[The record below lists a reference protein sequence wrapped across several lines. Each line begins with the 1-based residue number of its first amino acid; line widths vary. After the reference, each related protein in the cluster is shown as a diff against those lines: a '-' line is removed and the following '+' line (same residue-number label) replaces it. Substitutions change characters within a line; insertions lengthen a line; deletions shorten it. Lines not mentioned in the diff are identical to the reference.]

1 MNRNPAI
8 LPRAASA
15 LFRQALGAMRVV
27 VVMGPRQAGKSTFV
41 RHDPATADRPYLTLD
56 DPDTRLRAR
65 ADPRAFVSNAPVTID
80 EVQRVPELV
89 LAVKAAV
96 DAQPTRRTGQ
106 YVLTGSAKLLD
117 VPGIADSLAG
127 RAFYLQLW
135 PMTRRELLGLGETGI
150 WGAFFVHPPTDWPDL
165 VRAQTTPETPWQD
178 AVSRGGFPEPALQ
191 IEGDAERA
199 LWFRG
204 YIGTFLERDL
214 RDLRAVGRIVD
225 VERLMRAAALR
236 LGNLLNVTEL
246 SRDTQIPATTVRD
259 YVTLLATSY
268 QVVRLEAYAVNRTKR
283 LIKTPKLYWND
294 AAVGLRLG
302 GGPPGGAHFENYVL
316 TDLLAWRDS
325 QLEQPE
331 VMYWRTTTGLEVD
344 FVIERGGALLGIEAK
359 ATSRPRP
366 QDARGLRAFLEEYP
380 DKAVGGLL
388 LHTGQD
394 VFWMHDRVLAVP
406 WWRVM

>member
-1 MNRNPAI
+1 MYDHPTI

-15 LFRQALGAMRVV
+15 LFRRALGTVRVV

-41 RHDPATADRPYLTLD
+41 RHDPATADRPYVTLD
-56 DPDTRLRAR
+56 DPDTLLRAQ
-65 ADPRAFVSNAPVTID
+65 ADPRAFVANAPVTID

-96 DAQPTRRTGQ
+96 DAQPTRRTGE
-106 YVLTGSAKLLD
+106 YVLTGSAKLLA

-150 WGAFFVHPPTDWPDL
+150 WGEFFAHRPTEWPDL
-165 VRAQTTPETPWQD
+165 VRAQTTPETPWED

-191 IEGDAERA
+191 IESDADRA

-204 YIGTFLERDL
+204 YIATFLERDL

-236 LGNLLNVTEL
+236 LGNLLNVSEL

-302 GGPPGGAHFENYVL
+302 GGSPGGAHFENYVL
-316 TDLLAWRDS
+316 TDLLAWRDT
-325 QLEQPE
+325 QIEQTE
-331 VMYWRTTTGLEVD
+331 VTYWRTTTGLEVD
-344 FVIERGGALLGIEAK
+344 FVVERGAALLGIETK
-359 ATSRPRP
+359 TTSRPRP
-366 QDARGLRAFLEEYP
+366 EDARGLRAFLEEYP
-380 DKAVGGLL
+380 DRAVGGLL
-388 LHTGQD
+388 LHTGRD